1 MRRRG
6 VFLFFR
12 RYSLVTHAGYVPRD
26 DDTPAGAGGGSRAP
40 LASAARRER
49 GRPPVSRCAHGLGTH
64 SPVAAPRTRERAGD
78 ERLAGDPTLRPPLR
92 LDVGMGSR
100 GGRVRRGADDLRHAR
115 LVFPGAALGRAPGAR
130 RRDLSHR
137 VRPQM
142 AAAAGGVPGRA
153 PGGDPERRVRPV
165 GDLRADPVFAELY
178 RPAAAGRARLDP
190 VPERRLLRQLPA
202 RRRRDP
208 GDHDRALYRRGLPGG
223 AAGRPRQPA
232 RGGAG
237 YGCDPVGGRLDRGGP
252 LRTRRADRR
261 RDPRP
266 GPRAGRDDG
275 GDDADR
281 EPARHRPVGAAARLH
296 HGRGDRQRV
305 QRSHY
310 QPLPLGTVRS
320 RPHPVCG
327 HRRGQRPGAPLDLA
341 RRPRHGLVSGSMTAL
356 VAVLSFVA
364 VLALVLILGHLVAK
378 GASSLDWSFFVRN
391 PVPAGQSGGG
401 VANAIV
407 GTVII
412 VGLAALIGLPI
423 GIGTG
428 LYLAEYGSGRLGWI
442 VRFVAD
448 VLNGTPSIVVGIFAW
463 TWLVRPMGHFSALA
477 GSVALA
483 VLIVP
488 MIARTTEEMVRL
500 VPHSLREAAL
510 ALGYPRWRT
519 SLRIIAR
526 TALAGILTGCLVG
539 VARIAGETAPLLFTA
554 LGNLNFSTSIL
565 QPMQTLSLQIFT
577 YGTGPF
583 DEWHR
588 LAWAAA
594 LVLMG
599 LVLVLALAA
608 RWAVRS
614 RHGAAR

>member
-1 MRRRG
+1 MSARRLRRRI
-6 VFLFFR
+6 
-12 RYSLVTHAGYVPRD
+12 
-26 DDTPAGAGGGSRAP
+26 
-40 LASAARRER
+40 
-49 GRPPVSRCAHGLGTH
+49 VSEA
-64 SPVAAPRTRERAGD
+64 
-78 ERLAGDPTLRPPLR
+78 
-92 LDVGMGSR
+92 
-100 GGRVRRGADDLRHAR
+100 
-115 LVFPGAALGRAPGAR
+115 
-130 RRDLSHR
+130 
-137 VRPQM
+137 
-142 AAAAGGVPGRA
+142 
-153 PGGDPERRVRPV
+153 
-165 GDLRADPVFAELY
+165 
-178 RPAAAGRARLDP
+178 
-190 VPERRLLRQLPA
+190 
-202 RRRRDP
+202 
-208 GDHDRALYRRGLPGG
+208 
-223 AAGRPRQPA
+223 
-232 RGGAG
+232 
-237 YGCDPVGGRLDRGGP
+237 
-252 LRTRRADRR
+252 
-261 RDPRP
+261 
-266 GPRAGRDDG
+266 
-275 GDDADR
+275 
-281 EPARHRPVGAAARLH
+281 
-296 HGRGDRQRV
+296 
-305 QRSHY
+305 
-310 QPLPLGTVRS
+310 
-320 RPHPVCG
+320 
-327 HRRGQRPGAPLDLA
+327 
-341 RRPRHGLVSGSMTAL
+341 MTA
-356 VAVLSFVA
+356 VVTVLSLVA
-364 VLALVLILGHLVAK
+364 VLALVLILGYLVAK
-378 GASSLDWSFFVRN
+378 GASSLDWSFFVKN

-407 GTVII
+407 GTMII

-428 LYLAEYGSGRLGWI
+428 LYLAEYGSGRLGWA

-463 TWLVRPMGHFSALA
+463 TWLVRPMGHFSALS

-483 VLIVP
+483 VLMVP